1 MKKLSITAGLVFTT
15 LFFASCE
22 QQEIIPSE
30 YAKAPQPSRTLIL
43 ENEKQVENQTRKK
56 SLTKLK
62 DLPPAIDIE
71 KGAVSAH
78 N

>member
-1 MKKLSITAGLVFTT
+1 MKKFSIIAGLVFTT

-22 QQEIIPSE
+22 QQEIIPGE
-30 YAKAPQPSRTLIL
+30 YAEAPQPSRTLIL
-43 ENEKQVENQTRKK
+43 ENEKQVENQVRKE
-56 SLTKLK
+56 SLPKLK
-62 DLPPAIDIE
+62 DIAPAIDIE

>member
-1 MKKLSITAGLVFTT
+1 MKKFSIIARLVFTT
-15 LFFASCE
+15 LFFTSCE
-22 QQEIIPSE
+22 QHEIIPGE
-30 YAKAPQPSRTLIL
+30 YADAPQPSRTLIL
-43 ENEKQVENQTRKK
+43 ESEKQVENQARKE
-56 SLTKLK
+56 SLPKLN

>member
-1 MKKLSITAGLVFTT
+1 MKKLSIIAGLVFTI

-22 QQEIIPSE
+22 QQEIVPGE
-30 YAKAPQPSRTLIL
+30 YAEAPQPSRTLTL
-43 ENEKQVENQTRKK
+43 ESEKQVENQARKE
-56 SLTKLK
+56 SLPNLN
-62 DLPPAIDIE
+62 DLTLTIDIE

>member
-1 MKKLSITAGLVFTT
+1 MKKFSIIARLVFTT

-22 QQEIIPSE
+22 QQEIIPGE
-30 YAKAPQPSRTLIL
+30 YAEAPQPSRTLIL
-43 ENEKQVENQTRKK
+43 ENEKQVENQVRKE
-56 SLTKLK
+56 SLPKLK
-62 DLPPAIDIE
+62 DIAPAIDIE

>member
-1 MKKLSITAGLVFTT
+1 MKKFSIIAGLVFTT

-22 QQEIIPSE
+22 QQEIIPGE
-30 YAKAPQPSRTLIL
+30 YAEAPQPSRTLIL
-43 ENEKQVENQTRKK
+43 ESEKQVENQARKE
-56 SLTKLK
+56 SLPKLN
-62 DLPPAIDIE
+62 DFTPAIDIE

>member
-1 MKKLSITAGLVFTT
+1 MKKFSIIAGLVFTT

-22 QQEIIPSE
+22 QQEIIPGE
-30 YAKAPQPSRTLIL
+30 YAEAPQPNRTLIL
-43 ENEKQVENQTRKK
+43 ENEKQVENQVRKE
-56 SLTKLK
+56 SLPKLK
-62 DLPPAIDIE
+62 DIAPAIDIE

>member
-1 MKKLSITAGLVFTT
+1 MKKLSIIAGLVFST

-22 QQEIIPSE
+22 QYVITPGE
-30 YAKAPQPSRTLIL
+30 YAEAPEVSRTLIL
-43 ENEKQVENQTRKK
+43 ESDIQLENQARKD
-56 SLTKLK
+56 SYPKLN
-62 DLPPAIDIE
+62 DLMPTIDIE